1 MNYRLLLIFLV
12 CQAIEFLI
20 FYAISIVAHDVA
32 NNWGYDLSTT
42 KVFAG
47 IVGIDII
54 ATAIFFG
61 SEISE
66 FIKDL
71 LGEGKV

>member
-1 MNYRLLLIFLV
+1 MNYRPLLIFLV
-12 CQAIEFLI
+12 FQVIEFSI

-32 NNWGYDLSTT
+32 NNWGYDLSTDRA
-42 KVFAG
+42 FAG

-54 ATAIFFG
+54 ATTIFFG

-71 LGEGKV
+71 LGDGKV

>member
-1 MNYRLLLIFLV
+1 MNYHLLLIFLV
-12 CQAIEFLI
+12 YQAIEFSI

-32 NNWGYDLSTT
+32 NNWGYDLSTAR
-42 KVFAG
+42 VFAG

-61 SEISE
+61 SEISK
-66 FIKDL
+66 FLNDL
-71 LGEGKV
+71 SREGKV